1 MLRNLL
7 TLALQGTLRKKRSSV
22 LIFSVLLISFSF
34 AIVALS
40 LVGSISTTNAEFRL
54 NAYGEWYFAIP
65 SGKEADV
72 NWVQNQP
79 WIESAGTAVNYATI

>member
-40 LVGSISTTNAEFRL
+40 LV
-54 NAYGEWYFAIP
+54 
-65 SGKEADV
+65 
-72 NWVQNQP
+72 
-79 WIESAGTAVNYATI
+79 